1 MTLKRGFRAEA
12 ERMALQIRQ
21 ELGLRPVDPL
31 DLRALAARRGVDIVV
46 ADSLVPRAD
55 LEELERLQAFA
66 FSACTFDVDGT
77 QVIVVSPLRSTSR
90 QTSDIAHE
98 LSHILLRHQLTEI
111 REIAGITFR
120 TCRTDQEEEAT
131 SLGGTLLLPRPL
143 LIRAVSRGMSIDQIA
158 KTYAVTA
165 DMARFRVNTT
175 GVIKQVSARASRPG

>member
-1 MTLKRGFRAEA
+1 MTLKRGFRADA

-21 ELGLRPVDPL
+21 DMRLRPFDPL
-31 DLRALAARRGVDIVV
+31 DLRALAAKHGIDIVA

-66 FSACTFDVDGT
+66 FSACTFDVDGA
-77 QVIVVSPLRSTSR
+77 QVIVVSPLRSAAR

-98 LSHILLRHQLTEI
+98 LAHILLGHQLTEI

-131 SLGGTLLLPRPL
+131 SLGGTILLPRPL
-143 LIRAVSRGMSIDQIA
+143 LIRAVGRGMSIDQIA
-158 KTYAVTA
+158 RAYGVTA

-175 GVIKQVSARASRPG
+175 GVMKQLSARGARSG